1 MGSSKKHKKNKSE
14 RREKYEEYSQH
25 QDPAQLQQR
34 GLKLILKVGSNAT
47 PEYTA
52 NSPLTALDGH
62 GPPTAAEAMMSAA
75 PSSPAGVPEELQCG
89 ELGHR
94 ERHKKSKKKK
104 KKKDREKK
112 HKHHKEKR
120 HRSRDRQHRELC
132 SEERQADDHNTSAV
146 SAADDNATRCS
157 PRSQAPASVDP
168 DGSQDG
174 FSFMDD
180 DHDEQSQPLPE
191 NILYYAGITTD
202 NSPSN
207 CPVSKPIVP
216 RKLDEILSS
225 PTSSSMGITAS
236 ASPTKPL
243 PDLLIPSP
251 SGSTAASTPGG
262 AGSMNAL
269 TPKALEAP
277 KTPSSSSES
286 GREPRRCVLK
296 LKQQKSPLNKL
307 LEHLLRFLEKRDP
320 HQFFAWP
327 VTDDIAPGYSSTI
340 SKPMDFLTMRQK
352 IDDHEYGALSEF
364 SDDFKLICENAMRYN
379 RVDTVYHKAAKRL
392 LQIGMKQLQP
402 ENLIRTLKPLSGYIR
417 ELTAK
422 ELGFEISSNE
432 LAGYDAHDSADEGA
446 LTGAEEP
453 TQAQLE
459 EEERKRALRL
469 ENAPKTHF
477 EPYVDDLT
485 SEEILAQVQGAA
497 AKAKQRISAKQRA
510 HKMGFLRQHKD
521 GSTTLNLLIRDEN
534 EGPEKVVTIGDL
546 VGKLPTGSGQ
556 VHGLHTDQRN
566 NVKPVKPMN
575 YGPFASFAPTFDSR
589 FSTLSA
595 EETQLVLRTY
605 GDASSAEYAESILQF
620 TKDSSYGTTIANGL
634 LDILTNGEHSKSLD
648 ELYSMQLQSY
658 EQKEIDKCF
667 TNQQKQ
673 RQSEPSTSN
682 ETSEQIELEYEK
694 YKNTRLDFKR
704 LRTLKDLGI
713 DVGFL
718 DEMETDMKNFELSR
732 RMQEHLSNNLTLI
745 EKLRVIQ
752 NERLSQPL
760 PSHLALVQPAGQEE
774 TQIAQQ
780 LSQQLTDLAK
790 KLPPAAIADQY
801 ALRKAM
807 GMSYAGLPPPPA
819 SPRVQLPELLQQPVA
834 LPQLHPVASST
845 SSHVPMD
852 IDEPDVHSGGDLEN
866 ELREFLE
873 SGSGMHASNN
883 PVDDN
888 NIVAQLLLN

>member
-1 MGSSKKHKKNKSE
+1 MGSSKKHKKHKSE

-25 QDPAQLQQR
+25 QDPGQLQR

-47 PEYTA
+47 PEYSA
-52 NSPLTALDGH
+52 NSPLTALTTLEGR
-62 GPPTAAEAMMSAA
+62 GPPTAAEAMMS
-75 PSSPAGVPEELQCG
+75 SPTVPEELQCG
-89 ELGHR
+89 EQDEHGHR

-120 HRSRDRQHRELC
+120 HRDSRDRQRDKC
-132 SEERQADDHNTSAV
+132 SEEQLNVELTAAPDGAAYSRTQAVA
-146 SAADDNATRCS
+146 
-157 PRSQAPASVDP
+157 DP
-168 DGSQDG
+168 DCSQDG
-174 FSFMDD
+174 FSFMD
-180 DHDEQSQPLPE
+180 EAEEQSQSQPLPE

-202 NSPSN
+202 NSPSH
-207 CPVSKPIVP
+207 CPVTKPIVP
-216 RKLDEILSS
+216 RKLDEMLGS
-225 PTSSSMGITAS
+225 PTCSTGTAG

-243 PDLLIPSP
+243 TDLLIPSP

-262 AGSMNAL
+262 AGSSNAM

-352 IDDHEYGALSEF
+352 IDDHEYATLGEF

-392 LQIGMKQLQP
+392 LQIGMKQLLP
-402 ENLIRTLKPLSGYIR
+402 ENLMRTLKPLSGYIR

-422 ELGFEISSNE
+422 ELGFEFSSNE
-432 LAGYDAHDSADEGA
+432 LAGYDPHDSADEGA

-453 TQAQLE
+453 TPAQLE
-459 EEERKRALRL
+459 EEERKRVLRL

-497 AKAKQRISAKQRA
+497 QQAKQRVSAKQRA

-546 VGKLPTGSGQ
+546 VGKLPAGSGQ
-556 VHGLHTDQRN
+556 LPGIHTDQRN
-566 NVKPVKPMN
+566 CVKLVKPMN

-595 EETQLVLRTY
+595 EETQLVLHTY

-648 ELYSMQLQSY
+648 ELYNMQLQRY
-658 EQKEIDKCF
+658 EQREIEKCF
-667 TNQQKQ
+667 TNQQQQ

-704 LRTLKDLGI
+704 LRSLKELGI
-713 DVGFL
+713 DIDFL
-718 DEMETDMKNFELSR
+718 DDMETDMKNFELSR

-745 EKLRVIQ
+745 DKLRIIQ

-774 TQIAQQ
+774 TQTAQQ
-780 LSQQLTDLAK
+780 LTHQLTDLAK
-790 KLPPAAIADQY
+790 KLPPSAIADQY

-819 SPRVQLPELLQQPVA
+819 SSPRAQLPELLQQPVS
-834 LPQLHPVASST
+834 LSQLQPQPQSVA
-845 SSHVPMD
+845 SHVPMD
-852 IDEPDVHSGGDLEN
+852 IDEPDVHAGGDLEN

-873 SGSGMHASNN
+873 SGSGMHNSN